1 MQCFTHVMRLMVVA
15 GILMVP
21 LQAEATEVRVDEV
34 YCEALA
40 LAAHATA
47 EARGRSEPIAKWKQ
61 NLLALKGYGVKDK
74 DNVLYKILPKA
85 IQDVRGIYDA
95 KDSPQDAY
103 MASFDS
109 CMSEDYGKMVVIR

>member
-1 MQCFTHVMRLMVVA
+1 
-15 GILMVP
+15 MVP

-95 KDSPQDAY
+95 KDSPRDAY